1 MNHTTNHNSQHFT
14 CSTSKYAQFFSVY
27 LIQSIMTDNLFK
39 TIFWITAPVVLCFNL
54 QNYPTFSAFPPYL
67 DVLNKLN
74 CSYLCGNKDEV
85 FWPLPYDPVAES
97 CPGNIIEPQS
107 CPWVPEPLL
116 ADGEE
121 FCVGRS
127 WVSVS
132 EYIRMRMTS
141 VKIFWKPFCFCHKI
155 SQNKPR
161 ALVLLGRASLC
172 LHFRA
177 RNSNSPNYG
186 VFFEICLVGFRA
198 LSMQK

>member
-1 MNHTTNHNSQHFT
+1 MNHKTNLNSQHFT
-14 CSTSKYAQFFSVY
+14 CSTSKYAQFFSVW

-39 TIFWITAPVVLCFNL
+39 TIFWITAPAVLCFNL

-155 SQNKPR
+155 NQNKPR
-161 ALVLLGRASLC
+161 ALVLLGPGVHRFVYILEREIQIHQTIAYSLKSVC
-172 LHFRA
+172 WVSGL
-177 RNSNSPNYG
+177 
-186 VFFEICLVGFRA
+186 
-198 LSMQK
+198 

>member
-1 MNHTTNHNSQHFT
+1 MNHKTNLNSQHFT

-39 TIFWITAPVVLCFNL
+39 TIFWITAPAVLCFNL

-127 WVSVS
+127 WVSVLK
-132 EYIRMRMTS
+132 YFRMERK
-141 VKIFWKPFCFCHKI
+141 V
-155 SQNKPR
+155 QN
-161 ALVLLGRASLC
+161 S
-172 LHFRA
+172 
-177 RNSNSPNYG
+177 
-186 VFFEICLVGFRA
+186 
-198 LSMQK
+198 